1 MANTQ
6 LFIGLVYLICS
17 YNTENAEIIE
27 INIQKKI
34 KKITDFGK
42 KGLPNKIFLSPSDKT
57 LWGRQPSTLT
67 TL

>member
-27 INIQKKI
+27 INIQKK
-34 KKITDFGK
+34 KKKNHGFWK
-42 KGLPNKIFLSPSDKT
+42 KGVA
-57 LWGRQPSTLT
+57 
-67 TL
+67 